1 MEQVIYHY
9 TTLEYFVKIIESGV
23 LKVSDFERSNKV
35 KPAAC
40 WLSLN
45 PIWENTASKAIKNN
59 ETGETATLA
68 FEEQHEILGCAR
80 FVLPFK
86 KHELCTWAKYKY
98 ASNTPIK
105 LFENMTTFGFQKG
118 SNPTDWYASFN
129 SIPLTDVLAFEI
141 WDGSDWVN
149 HNDDLEDAITLQY
162 ERLNAVTFNA

>member
-9 TTLEYFVKIIESGV
+9 TTIENFRKIIESGV
-23 LKVSDFERSNKV
+23 LKVSDFERRIKV

-68 FEEQHEILGCAR
+68 FEEQHELLGCAR
-80 FVLPFK
+80 F
-86 KHELCTWAKYKY
+86 EY
-98 ASNTPIK
+98 
-105 LFENMTTFGFQKG
+105 MTTLGIQQG

-129 SIPLTDVLAFEI
+129 SIPLADVLAFEI
-141 WDGSDWVN
+141 WDGSNWIN
-149 HNDDLEDAITLQY
+149 HNDDLEEVLCS
-162 ERLNAVTFNA
+162 ENKSVTNLKHL